1 MSTTG
6 ENGSGAGGTGSDMDD
21 LFLEP
26 DAVPS
31 ESGASAELEALRREV
46 ATLRTEADSL
56 RAERSELNDRY
67 LRKAADLENQ
77 RRRHQREADDL
88 RRYGGESVLKDIVT
102 VLDDM
107 DRAMEHLPA
116 DALEGP
122 AAALVGGLQMVHR
135 KFVQVL
141 DRLGVKQFGAMGKG
155 FDPNLHEAI
164 QRLDDDSVPND
175 TVIREFQR
183 GYTLHERL
191 LRPAL
196 VVVAQGGPQRDVIS
210 SEDGEPEHS
219 GSH

>member
-6 ENGSGAGGTGSDMDD
+6 ENGSGAEGNGAEMDD

-26 DAVPS
+26 DAAPVDS
-31 ESGASAELEALRREV
+31 NTSAELASLRAEV
-46 ATLRTEADSL
+46 ETL

-88 RRYGGESVLKDIVT
+88 RRFGGESVLKEIVT

-107 DRAMEHLPA
+107 DRAMEHVPA
-116 DALEGP
+116 EANEG
-122 AAALVGGLQMVHR
+122 ATAALVGGIQMVHR

-141 DRLGVKQFGAMGKG
+141 ERVGVKQFSAIGRP

-164 QRLDDDSVPND
+164 QRVDDSTVPND

-183 GYTLHERL
+183 GYTLHDRL

-196 VVVAQGGPQRDVIS
+196 VVVAQGGSQRDVIS
-210 SEDGEPEHS
+210 DDHTHADESADDDGAV
-219 GSH
+219 

>member
-6 ENGSGAGGTGSDMDD
+6 ENGSGAEGNGAEMDD

-26 DAVPS
+26 DAAPVDAA
-31 ESGASAELEALRREV
+31 ASAELARLRAEV
-46 ATLRTEADSL
+46 ETL
-56 RAERSELNDRY
+56 RAERGELNDRY

-77 RRRHQREADDL
+77 RRRHQREADEL
-88 RRYGGESVLKDIVT
+88 RRYGGESVLKEIIT

-107 DRAMEHLPA
+107 DRAMEHVPA
-116 DALEGP
+116 EASEGP
-122 AAALVGGLQMVHR
+122 TAALVGGIQMVHR

-141 DRLGVKQFGAMGKG
+141 ERLGVKQFSAVGRS

-164 QRLDDDSVPND
+164 QRVDDSSVPND

-183 GYTLHERL
+183 GYVLHDRL

-196 VVVAQGGPQRDVIS
+196 VVVAQGGSQRDVFNDDHAHGDENVS
-210 SEDGEPEHS
+210 DA
-219 GSH
+219 